1 MKIYTKTGDDG
12 STSLFSGG
20 RVAKTHPRVKAY
32 GTVDELNSQI
42 GVARA
47 VGVSEK
53 AADLLEKVQNQLFHL
68 GADLATPFDGKSD
81 WVTRMDAETVQ
92 WLETSIDELTGD
104 LPELKHFILP
114 GGTPGA
120 AHLHVA
126 RTVCRRA
133 ERHVIE
139 LGQGEA
145 ISEQAA
151 VYLNRLSDWLFTL
164 ARWENHQAG
173 VSQAKW
179 SVRSE

>member
-12 STSLFSGG
+12 STALFAGG
-20 RVAKTHPRVKAY
+20 RVAKTHARVKAY

-47 VGVSEK
+47 VGVSENGME
-53 AADLLEKVQNQLFHL
+53 LLEQVQNQLFHL
-68 GADLATPFDGKSD
+68 GADLATPLEAKAE
-81 WVTRMDAETVQ
+81 WVTRVELTQVD
-92 WLETSIDELTGD
+92 WLEASIDTLTAD

-145 ISEQAA
+145 INETA
-151 VYLNRLSDWLFTL
+151 VIYLNRLSDWLFTL

-173 VSQAKW
+173 ISEAKW
-179 SVRSE
+179 SVR